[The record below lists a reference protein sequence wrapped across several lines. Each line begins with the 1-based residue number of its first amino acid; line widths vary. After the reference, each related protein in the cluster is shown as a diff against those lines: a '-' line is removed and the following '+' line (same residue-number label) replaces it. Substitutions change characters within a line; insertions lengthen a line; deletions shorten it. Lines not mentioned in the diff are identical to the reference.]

1 MKGKLWIL
9 LSIIAI
15 LAIFL
20 SIPFPRQMEESF
32 VCHVLDQEDEN
43 YSDQVTVTFTGTY
56 SDYLIRQ
63 DKFVGRISIEGYEFM
78 SPRSTDITL
87 SIGNYEETFVYNYII
102 YVPSVEIKYLGT
114 LFADEDLD
122 SFFLWLLVPDEEDP
136 STSHGRYFLT
146 YPEMSMDE
154 IENILQNY

>member
-1 MKGKLWIL
+1 
-9 LSIIAI
+9 
-15 LAIFL
+15 
-20 SIPFPRQMEESF
+20 
-32 VCHVLDQEDEN
+32 
-43 YSDQVTVTFTGTY
+43 
-56 SDYLIRQ
+56 
-63 DKFVGRISIEGYEFM
+63 M